1 MISIREKT
9 LRRICALS
17 MWKRTAVAV
26 GSRRTASNLY
36 AMTCGEQESIRCI
49 LSRIIHR
56 FYERYGWE
64 YFCMVEE
71 DEGGMIRMY
80 IHKGKG

>member
-17 MWKRTAVAV
+17 MWKRTAAAV
-26 GSRRTASNLY
+26 GSRENCFDLY

-56 FYERYGWE
+56 FMRDMAGNTSVWSRK
-64 YFCMVEE
+64 MRAV
-71 DEGGMIRMY
+71 
-80 IHKGKG
+80 